1 MEPQEDINLFLEEAL
16 VDIEQRYGC
25 HIAIHDHWGFLVT
38 ADGQPFFRNRT
49 LHRAPACRW
58 RRDAEPEFNCN
69 CINHCKRDILELSS
83 RTEQPYV
90 SICWKHLAELVIPIY
105 DRRQLLATIY
115 FGAFRADP
123 VDGDRRLDDP
133 EYRALL
139 ATLQHLS
146 EERRT
151 DLIRQT
157 RLLIMSILYL
167 YRRQQDRIAFAHS
180 GRQRQIVEFIHRNS
194 HLAVG
199 LGDLA
204 RHLNLSN
211 SRTSHLV
218 RELFDLNMHDLLRRE
233 RIRKAETLL
242 KNEELTLPE
251 IAAMTGFSN
260 EFYFNRIF
268 RQLTGITPGRYR
280 RNSLAGLTNFAENQ
294 KSGLKKTP

>member
-1 MEPQEDINLFLEEAL
+1 MELQDDLNLFLEQAL
-16 VDIEQRYGC
+16 SDIEQRHGC
-25 HIAIHDHWGFLVT
+25 HLAIHDHWGFLVT
-38 ADGQPFFRNRT
+38 ADGSPFFRNRT
-49 LHRAPACRW
+49 LHRAPVCRW

-69 CINHCKRDILELSS
+69 CIEHCKRKILELSS
-83 RTEQPYV
+83 QTEQPYL
-90 SICWKHLAELVIPIY
+90 SICWKQLAELVIPVY

-115 FGAFRADP
+115 CGAFRTDTAEGDP
-123 VDGDRRLDDP
+123 RLDDP

-139 ATLQHLS
+139 NALPSLS
-146 EERRT
+146 GERQAE
-151 DLIRQT
+151 LIRQA

-204 RHLNLSN
+204 CHLNLSN

-218 RELFDLNMHDLLRRE
+218 KELFDLNMHDLLRRE
-233 RIRKAETLL
+233 RTRKAETLL

-260 EFYFNRIF
+260 EFYFNRVF
-268 RQLTGITPGRYR
+268 RRLTGITPGRYR
-280 RNSLAGLTNFAENQ
+280 RNSLAGLTNFAEKP